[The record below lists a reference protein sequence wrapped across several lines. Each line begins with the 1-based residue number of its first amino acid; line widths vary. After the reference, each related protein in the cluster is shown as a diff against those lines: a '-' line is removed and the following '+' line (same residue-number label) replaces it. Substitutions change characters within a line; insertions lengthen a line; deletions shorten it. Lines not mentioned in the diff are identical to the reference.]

1 LSKSHGDA
9 PSRCAIYGMPGLG
22 KTQLLLQYT
31 KVSWDR
37 HQYSSIFWISA
48 TSVEKIIQGISGI
61 LNLIEHPDR
70 YLQDQTAKLTAARLW
85 LEKSNDWLLVFDNV
99 HRETLSFLRAH
110 LPLRNERGNILF
122 TTRTLDV
129 AELLANAAG
138 EQHPILGLRAL
149 EIRETVELLFEDA
162 GIDTETVTPSLLGQA
177 EDLVK
182 HVGLLPLAVVGAASY
197 MKQTHTTIDHML
209 ELYLKERKIE
219 VSSNF

>member
-1 LSKSHGDA
+1 
-9 PSRCAIYGMPGLG
+9 
-22 KTQLLLQYT
+22 
-31 KVSWDR
+31 
-37 HQYSSIFWISA
+37 
-48 TSVEKIIQGISGI
+48 
-61 LNLIEHPDR
+61 
-70 YLQDQTAKLTAARLW
+70 LQDQTAKITAARLW
-85 LEKSNDWLLVFDNV
+85 LEKSNDWLIVFDNV

-129 AELLANAAG
+129 AELLANTAG
-138 EQHPILGLRAL
+138 EQHSILGLRVL
-149 EIRETVELLFEDA
+149 ELRETVELLFEDA

-182 HVGLLPLAVVGAASY
+182 HVGLLPLAVVTAASF

-209 ELYLKERKIE
+209 ELYLKKRKIE